1 MTLTPTV
8 KEYFAALERLKQNKP
23 ERVEK
28 GSVINKD
35 TVALE
40 AGRKRGSI
48 RNRVGFESLIE
59 AIATASAE
67 PSTVSTKKRSHTN
80 PGQTAQIEMLKRDLD
95 LARSRYMSL
104 LYLNA
109 GMAKTIRKLGG
120 EVPQFGTVTNVSIDP
135 DSTDIPF

>member
-1 MTLTPTV
+1 MTPTPTV

-28 GSVINKD
+28 SSEINKD

-48 RNRVGFESLIE
+48 RSRPGFETLIE
-59 AIATASAE
+59 AIATASSE
-67 PSTVSTKKRSHTN
+67 PHTASTKKRTQVN
-80 PGQTAQIEMLKRDLD
+80 PRQTAQIETLKRDLD
-95 LARSRYMSL
+95 IARSRYMSL

-109 GMAKTIRKLGG
+109 EMAKAIRKLGG
-120 EVPQFGTVTNVSIDP
+120 EVPQFGGVSDIHIDP
-135 DSTDIPF
+135 NSTDVPF

>member
-1 MTLTPTV
+1 MTPTPTV

-28 GSVINKD
+28 GIEINKD

-48 RNRVGFESLIE
+48 RNRPGFERLIE
-59 AIATASAE
+59 AIASASSE
-67 PSTVSTKKRSHTN
+67 PRTDPTKKRSQVN
-80 PGQTAQIEMLKRDLD
+80 PRQTAQIEMLKRDLD
-95 LARSRYMSL
+95 IARSRYMSL
-104 LYLNA
+104 LYLNSE
-109 GMAKTIRKLGG
+109 MAKVIRKLGG
-120 EVPQFGTVTNVSIDP
+120 EVPQFGGVSDILIDP

>member
-23 ERVEK
+23 ERLAK
-28 GSVINKD
+28 GSEINKD

-48 RNRVGFESLIE
+48 RNRPGFEALIE
-59 AIATASAE
+59 SIATASSE
-67 PSTVSTKKRSHTN
+67 PRTASRKRIQDN
-80 PGQTAQIEMLKRDLD
+80 PRQTAQIEMLKRDLD
-95 LARSRYMSL
+95 IARSRYMSL

-109 GMAKTIRKLGG
+109 EMAKAIRKLGG
-120 EVPQFGTVTNVSIDP
+120 EVPQFGGVSDINIDP
-135 DSTDIPF
+135 SSTDIPF

>member
-28 GSVINKD
+28 GSEINKD

-40 AGRKRGSI
+40 AGRKRGTI
-48 RNRVGFESLIE
+48 RNRPGFETLIE
-59 AIATASAE
+59 AIATASSE
-67 PSTVSTKKRSHTN
+67 PRTVSTKKRTQEN
-80 PGQTAQIEMLKRDLD
+80 PRQTAQIEILKRDLD
-95 LARSRYMSL
+95 IARSRYMSL

-109 GMAKTIRKLGG
+109 EMAKAIRKLGG
-120 EVPQFGTVTNVSIDP
+120 EVPQFGGVSDIHIDP
-135 DSTDIPF
+135 NSTDVPF

>member
-1 MTLTPTV
+1 MRLTPTV

-28 GSVINKD
+28 GSEINKD

-48 RNRVGFESLIE
+48 RNRPGFEMLLE
-59 AIATASAE
+59 AIATAASE
-67 PSTVSTKKRSHTN
+67 PRTVSTKKRIQDN
-80 PGQTAQIEMLKRDLD
+80 PRQTAQIEILKRDLD
-95 LARSRYMSL
+95 IARSRYMSL

-109 GMAKTIRKLGG
+109 EMAKAIRKLGG
-120 EVPQFGTVTNVSIDP
+120 EVPQFGGVSDIHIDP

>member
-1 MTLTPTV
+1 MTPTPAV

-28 GSVINKD
+28 GSEINKD

-48 RNRVGFESLIE
+48 RNRPGFERLIE
-59 AIATASAE
+59 AIATASSE
-67 PSTVSTKKRSHTN
+67 PRTVPTKKRTQEN
-80 PGQTAQIEMLKRDLD
+80 PRQTAQIEMLKRDLD
-95 LARSRYMSL
+95 IARSRYMSL

-109 GMAKTIRKLGG
+109 EMAKAIRKLGG
-120 EVPQFGTVTNVSIDP
+120 EVPQFGGVSDISIDP
-135 DSTDIPF
+135 DSTDVPF

>member
-8 KEYFAALERLKQNKP
+8 KEYFAALERLKQNQP
-23 ERVEK
+23 DRIEK
-28 GSVINKD
+28 GSEINKD

-48 RNRVGFESLIE
+48 RNRPGFEMLIE
-59 AIATASAE
+59 AIATASSE
-67 PSTVSTKKRSHTN
+67 PRTVSAKKRTQEN
-80 PGQTAQIEMLKRDLD
+80 PRQTAQIEVLKRDLD
-95 LARSRYMSL
+95 IARSRYMSL

-109 GMAKTIRKLGG
+109 EMAKAIRKLGG
-120 EVPQFGTVTNVSIDP
+120 EVPQFGGVSDIYIDP

>member
-23 ERVEK
+23 ERIEK
-28 GSVINKD
+28 GSEINKD

-48 RNRVGFESLIE
+48 RNRPGFETLIE
-59 AIATASAE
+59 AIATASSK
-67 PSTVSTKKRSHTN
+67 PRTVSTKKRTQEN
-80 PGQTAQIEMLKRDLD
+80 PRQTAQIEMLKRDLD
-95 LARSRYMSL
+95 IARSRYMSL

-109 GMAKTIRKLGG
+109 EMAKAIRKLGG
-120 EVPQFGTVTNVSIDP
+120 EVPQFGGVSDIHIDP

>member
-1 MTLTPTV
+1 MKLTPTV

-28 GSVINKD
+28 GSEINKD

-48 RNRVGFESLIE
+48 RNRPGFETLLE
-59 AIATASAE
+59 AIATAASE
-67 PSTVSTKKRSHTN
+67 PRTVSSKKRIQDN
-80 PGQTAQIEMLKRDLD
+80 PRQTAQMEMLKRDLD
-95 LARSRYMSL
+95 IARSRYMSL

-109 GMAKTIRKLGG
+109 EMAKTIRKLGG
-120 EVPQFGTVTNVSIDP
+120 EVPQFGGVSDIYIDP

>member
-1 MTLTPTV
+1 MRLTPTV

-28 GSVINKD
+28 DSEINKD

-48 RNRVGFESLIE
+48 RNRPGFEMLLE
-59 AIATASAE
+59 AITTAASE
-67 PSTVSTKKRSHTN
+67 PRTVSTKKRIQDN
-80 PGQTAQIEMLKRDLD
+80 PRQTAQIEILKRDLD
-95 LARSRYMSL
+95 IARSRYMSL

-109 GMAKTIRKLGG
+109 EMAKAIRKLGG
-120 EVPQFGTVTNVSIDP
+120 EVPQFGGVSDIHIDP

>member
-23 ERVEK
+23 ERIEK
-28 GSVINKD
+28 GSEINKD

-48 RNRVGFESLIE
+48 RNRPGFEGLIE
-59 AIATASAE
+59 AIATASLE
-67 PSTVSTKKRSHTN
+67 PSTVPTKKRTQEN
-80 PGQTAQIEMLKRDLD
+80 PRQTAQIEMLKRDLD
-95 LARSRYMSL
+95 IARSRYMSL

-109 GMAKTIRKLGG
+109 EMAKAIRKLGG
-120 EVPQFGTVTNVSIDP
+120 EVPQFGGVSDIHIDP